1 MKLIVGLGNSDS
13 HYAETRHNVGFRVI
27 NSLGAS
33 HHIVL
38 QHQLPTAVYGE
49 GTIEAQAVVLALPLT
64 YMNANGKTVSD
75 LCTHF
80 LMLPNDLIVVHDDL
94 DLPLGRVKLKLTG
107 GDAGHHGVQSVIE
120 HLGTGEFLRVRIGI
134 GRPARK
140 DEIVTYVLSPFKP
153 DELSLL
159 RDAVRAAEEKVVNV
173 LRVA

>member
-27 NSLGAS
+27 SSLGAS
-33 HHIVL
+33 HRITV
-38 QHQLPTAVYGE
+38 QHHLPTAVYGE

-75 LCTHF
+75 LCTRF
-80 LMLPNDLIVVHDDL
+80 LIPPHDLIVVHDDL

-120 HLGTGEFLRVRIGI
+120 HLGTGEFLRIRIGI
-134 GRPARK
+134 GRPASK
-140 DEIVTYVLSPFKP
+140 DEIVTYVLSPFQP
-153 DELSLL
+153 DELLTAS
-159 RDAVRAAEEKVVNV
+159 
-173 LRVA
+173 

>member
-33 HHIVL
+33 HRIVL
-38 QHQLPTAVYGE
+38 QHHLPTAVYGE

-80 LMLPNDLIVVHDDL
+80 LIPPNDLIVVHDDL

-107 GDAGHHGVQSVIE
+107 GDAGHHGVQSVID
-120 HLGTGEFLRVRIGI
+120 HLGTGEFLRIRIGI
-134 GRPARK
+134 GRPASK

-153 DELSLL
+153 DELSPLH
-159 RDAVRAAEEKVVNV
+159 DAVRAAEEKVVNV
-173 LRVA
+173 LRLA